1 MCVRAR
7 ARAREFAN
15 NWHIICV
22 CVCVREREREYVKS
36 WHTHLRLGAGGAEQ
50 LGAGGTHASD
60 GAKSTEHAE
69 WCRD

>member
-1 MCVRAR
+1 M
-7 ARAREFAN
+7 
-15 NWHIICV
+15 CV
-22 CVCVREREREYVKS
+22 CVREREREREYVKS

>member
-1 MCVRAR
+1 M
-7 ARAREFAN
+7 
-15 NWHIICV
+15 
-22 CVCVREREREYVKS
+22 KS

-50 LGAGGTHASD
+50 LGAGGTDASD

>member
-1 MCVRAR
+1 MCVR

-15 NWHIICV
+15 NWHIICM
-22 CVCVREREREYVKS
+22 CVREREYVKS

-50 LGAGGTHASD
+50 LGAGGTDASD